1 MATSLDRLE
10 SELMSLPANDRARLA
25 ERLLASLDDAG
36 EEDPGEVERA
46 WLDEAE
52 RRYQR
57 YLSGEESARPAEE
70 VLARVRE
77 LLRQP

>member
-10 SELMSLPANDRARLA
+10 SELMSLPVDDRAWLA
-25 ERLLASLDDAG
+25 ERLLASLDDVG
-36 EEDPGEVERA
+36 DEDPGAVERA
-46 WLDEAE
+46 WLEEAE

-57 YLSGEESARPAEE
+57 YRSGEESARPAEE

-77 LLRQP
+77 LLK